1 MPVNIEYAKKIDEVL
16 MKISTFFKQ
25 TTVKTAALAEIEKK
39 TNWNFHK
46 N

>member
-1 MPVNIEYAKKIDEVL
+1 MQRKNDEVL

-39 TNWNFHK
+39 LTGTFIK
-46 N
+46 IK